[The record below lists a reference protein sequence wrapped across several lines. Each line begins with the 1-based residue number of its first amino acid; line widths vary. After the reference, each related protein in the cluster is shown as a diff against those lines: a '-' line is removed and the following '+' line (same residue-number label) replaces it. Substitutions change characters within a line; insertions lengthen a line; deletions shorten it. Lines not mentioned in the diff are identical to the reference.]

1 MQAGVTRKQIDPARA
16 SGTLPPMLS
25 VGTVVMGASDVRRA
39 AVFWSRALGYVRR
52 DGVVD
57 DDWVVLLPAPGGH
70 GTRLAL
76 GLSETPVQEHPRVH
90 LDLYAGDADDQAAE
104 VERLNLA
111 TARAADVRRDLC
123 PLTVG

>member
-1 MQAGVTRKQIDPARA
+1 
-16 SGTLPPMLS
+16 MLS

-70 GTRLAL
+70 DTRLAL

-90 LDLYAGDADDQAAE
+90 LDLYAGTPMTRPPRSSGSTWRPPEPPTCAA
-104 VERLNLA
+104 
-111 TARAADVRRDLC
+111 TC
-123 PLTVG
+123 PLTAG